1 MIFELIIEGPK
12 LLPLVCLSKY
22 FGTQGKNF
30 GTYRKM
36 SSGRV
41 AEL

>member
-1 MIFELIIEGPK
+1 MFFALKIERLK
-12 LLPLVCLSKY
+12 LLSKVRLGKY